1 MILLLALIGCALSVV
16 TSQHKARKLFMEL
29 QGLQDSERKLDQ
41 EWRELQIESQTLG
54 TGKRIEQKAS
64 RDLGMT
70 VPDAKKTVILLLD
83 AALPPGTVGG
93 KAADEGGRNEA
104 ANEGSRAETAK

>member
-1 MILLLALIGCALSVV
+1 MTRLNMLLLIALIGCALSVV

-29 QGLQDSERKLDQ
+29 QAALEGERQLDQ

-54 TGKRIEQKAS
+54 TGKRIEQKAT

-70 VPDAKKTVILLLD
+70 VPDAKKTVILVLD
-83 AALPPGTVGG
+83 ANASAAVGDNALRDAG
-93 KAADEGGRNEA
+93 AA
-104 ANEGSRAETAK
+104 K

>member
-1 MILLLALIGCALSVV
+1 MTRLNMILLIALVGCALSVV

-29 QGLQDSERKLDQ
+29 QSAQDGERKLDQ

-54 TGKRIEQKAS
+54 TGKRIEQKAI

-83 AALPPGTVGG
+83 SVPTVPAAIDNT
-93 KAADEGGRNEA
+93 KAGETTADGAG
-104 ANEGSRAETAK
+104 ETK

>member
-1 MILLLALIGCALSVV
+1 MTRLNMLLLIALIGCALSVV

-29 QGLQDSERKLDQ
+29 QAALEGERQLDQ

-54 TGKRIEQKAS
+54 TGKRIEQKAT

-70 VPDAKKTVILLLD
+70 VPDAKKTVILVLD
-83 AALPPGTVGG
+83 ANASV
-93 KAADEGGRNEA
+93 AAGDNSLRDAGA
-104 ANEGSRAETAK
+104 AK